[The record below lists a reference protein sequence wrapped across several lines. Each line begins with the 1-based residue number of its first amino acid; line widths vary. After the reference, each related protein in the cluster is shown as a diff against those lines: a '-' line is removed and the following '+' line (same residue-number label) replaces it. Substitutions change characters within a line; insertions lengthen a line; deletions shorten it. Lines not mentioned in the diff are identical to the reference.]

1 MPSPLL
7 YFVTYH
13 TNIVLLSSNQDVCP
27 AIFVAIHTNMVQTHG
42 SQGISDMA
50 RKNSEAEPARRGR
63 PRAYD
68 TEAALKQATET
79 FWRTGYSGTS
89 LDSIAA
95 ATGMNPPSLYAA
107 FGNKHAIYLEALARY
122 WEISLAATREA
133 LAEDLPLAKALMLAY
148 ESALSIYFSGKGTAR
163 GCFVIGTAVT
173 EAGEDAVIRK
183 SVAAGL
189 RLIDA
194 DFEARLRRARDRGE
208 LKDDA
213 DPTALAIL
221 ASATMQT
228 IAIRARA
235 GTPRAELREIA
246 RKAVSVICGC
256 PVPAD

>member
-1 MPSPLL
+1 
-7 YFVTYH
+7 
-13 TNIVLLSSNQDVCP
+13 
-27 AIFVAIHTNMVQTHG
+27 
-42 SQGISDMA
+42 MA
-50 RKNSEAEPARRGR
+50 RKNSETGPARRGR

-68 TEAALKQATET
+68 TQVALKQATET
-79 FWRTGYSGTS
+79 FWKNGYSGTS

-133 LAEDLPLAKALMLAY
+133 LAEDRPLAESLMLAY
-148 ESALSIYFSGKGTAR
+148 EAALAIYFSGKGHTR

-173 EAGEDAVIRK
+173 ETVEDPEIRR

-189 RLIDA
+189 RMIDA
-194 DFEARLRRARDRGE
+194 HFEARLRTARDRGE

-221 ASATMQT
+221 ASATMHS

-235 GTPRAELREIA
+235 GSPRAELREIA

-256 PVPAD
+256 AIAPD